1 MAGWLLGAGADHV
14 AVAAKRSTPACRVG
28 GKPTLPQEVP
38 ESEGKVKGG
47 PVVVGCGRSG
57 GEPLELVA
65 YATTKGSCFRV
76 DRPAELRE
84 GGSQSFGCMPTIPWE
99 EICASPCFAAFGAE
113 PARGSKLTRTVV
125 GGQALAPA
133 ARVVL
138 TARLDGRPHDFRA
151 VEAHVTA
158 SGLLR
163 RLNLTRPFF
172 FFAALLP
179 HCYRAHAIRVA
190 AFDESGA
197 LLARRP
203 GEVLPP
209 NTCLLPADPE

>member
-1 MAGWLLGAGADHV
+1 M
-14 AVAAKRSTPACRVG
+14 
-28 GKPTLPQEVP
+28 
-38 ESEGKVKGG
+38 
-47 PVVVGCGRSG
+47 VGCGRSG

-65 YATTKGSCFRV
+65 YATTKGSCFKV
-76 DRPAELRE
+76 DRPAESRQ
-84 GGSQSFGCMPTIPWE
+84 GGSQSFGCLPTNRASWE
-99 EICASPCFAAFGAE
+99 FCASPCFAAIGAE

-158 SGLLR
+158 PGLLR
-163 RLNLTRPFF
+163 RLNLTRPVF

-203 GEVLPP
+203 GEVLSP